1 MSAEATAAAAA
12 LKKSRSTAT
21 TLALPGTISANLP
34 FPVFEDAEVIKL
46 FWTMRMAAP
55 SILPSAKVIG
65 GRLLNDV
72 AVVVEKKMDK
82 ILQGKNVG
90 LK

>member
-1 MSAEATAAAAA
+1 MPFSPSEKDAIQAQALQATI
-12 LKKSRSTAT
+12 
-21 TLALPGTISANLP
+21 LANHP
-34 FPVFEDAEVIKL
+34 FQVFEDAEVIKL
-46 FWTMRMAAP
+46 FWMMRMAAL

-65 GRLLNDV
+65 GSLLNDV